1 MFYDPCI
8 NNNCNSSGTSSSFRS
23 SSTTS
28 SSSSSASTSRHIHDN
43 IGNINAELEL
53 AYGPIDAVYT
63 WVNGSDDRWLEKK
76 EKWFKMHL
84 DSLINKTA
92 NFDIKLNTTSNSN
105 TTNTYSKT
113 IIYSNN
119 TIANN
124 ATIHTN
130 QTYIHYNNNT
140 TDGTNSTDGT
150 SADEEDVGSANR
162 YRDSEE
168 LRYSLRSLVKNAP
181 WIRRIYIVTDNQI
194 PYWLN
199 LENDRVSVMSHEEI
213 FLNKSHLPVFSSP
226 AIEANIHRI
235 PGLSKQF
242 IYFNDDVFLGSK
254 THPEDFVSLLGI
266 PKFYLS
272 WEVPKCAP
280 GCSDS
285 WIGDGY
291 CDKACNVSA
300 CEFDYP
306 DCVNSTLGIPNT
318 NNNNRPTVA
327 FCARGCPHSW
337 LGDKVCDLK
346 CKSEECGWDLGIN
359 TTLHNLLQQIY

>member
-1 MFYDPCI
+1 LFYDPCI
-8 NNNCNSSGTSSSFRS
+8 NSNCSRS
-23 SSTTS
+23 SSIS
-28 SSSSSASTSRHIHDN
+28 SSNSRHFHDN
-43 IGNINAELEL
+43 IGNINSELEL

-63 WVNGSDDRWLEKK
+63 WVNGSDIRWLEKK

-84 DSLINKTA
+84 EALINKTA
-92 NFDIKLNTTSNSN
+92 NININLNTASNSN
-105 TTNTYSKT
+105 TTSIYSNTTSIYNNTTS
-113 IIYSNN
+113 IYSNN

-130 QTYIHYNNNT
+130 QTYIHYNSNT
-140 TDGTNSTDGT
+140 TTNSTDGT
-150 SADEEDVGSANR
+150 NADEEDVGSANR

-199 LENDRVSVMSHEEI
+199 LENERVSVISHEEI

-291 CDKACNVSA
+291 CDKACNVTA
-300 CEFDYP
+300 CDFDYP
-306 DCVNSTLGIPNT
+306 DCINSTLGISNT

-359 TTLHNLLQQIY
+359 TT

>member
-1 MFYDPCI
+1 MTHGI
-8 NNNCNSSGTSSSFRS
+8 NETDISISNFTSIYHINST
-23 SSTTS
+23 
-28 SSSSSASTSRHIHDN
+28 I
-43 IGNINAELEL
+43 
-53 AYGPIDAVYT
+53 
-63 WVNGSDDRWLEKK
+63 
-76 EKWFKMHL
+76 
-84 DSLINKTA
+84 
-92 NFDIKLNTTSNSN
+92 SNSTNGN
-105 TTNTYSKT
+105 TV
-113 IIYSNN
+113 
-119 TIANN
+119 
-124 ATIHTN
+124 
-130 QTYIHYNNNT
+130 
-140 TDGTNSTDGT
+140 D
-150 SADEEDVGSANR
+150 DEDISSANR

-181 WIRRIYIVTDNQI
+181 WVRRIYIVTDNQI

-199 LENDRVSVMSHEEI
+199 LDNDRVSVISHEEI

-272 WEVPKCAP
+272 WEVPKCAT

-291 CDKACNVSA
+291 CDKACNVTA
-300 CEFDYP
+300 CDFDYP

-318 NNNNRPTVA
+318 NNNHKPTVA
-327 FCARGCPHSW
+327 FCAKGCPHTW

-346 CKSEECGWDLGIN
+346 CKSEECGWDLGDCGFDVLADLDSAYISYSTSQIIKVN
-359 TTLHNLLQQIY
+359 RSDISFSNKPDNEFHSIADNNRTASNISNEIIYIPTALKVLQHSLNSILLLT

>member
-8 NNNCNSSGTSSSFRS
+8 NSNCSRS
-23 SSTTS
+23 SNSNS
-28 SSSSSASTSRHIHDN
+28 NIRHFYDN
-43 IGNINAELEL
+43 IGNINGELEL

-63 WVNGSDDRWLEKK
+63 WVNGSDNRWLDKK

-84 DSLINKTA
+84 EAFINKTA
-92 NFDIKLNTTSNSN
+92 SININLNTTSNSN
-105 TTNTYSKT
+105 TTS
-113 IIYSNN
+113 IYSNN

-130 QTYIHYNNNT
+130 QTYIHYNNNST
-140 TDGTNSTDGT
+140 NNSTDET
-150 SADEEDVGSANR
+150 NVDEEDVGSANR

-199 LENDRVSVMSHEEI
+199 LENERVSVISHEEI

-300 CEFDYP
+300 CDFDYP
-306 DCVNSTLGIPNT
+306 DCINSTLGIPNT